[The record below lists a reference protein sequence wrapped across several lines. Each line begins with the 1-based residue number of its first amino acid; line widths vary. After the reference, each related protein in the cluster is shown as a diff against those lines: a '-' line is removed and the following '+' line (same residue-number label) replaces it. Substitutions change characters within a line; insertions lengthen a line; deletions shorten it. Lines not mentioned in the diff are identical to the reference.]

1 MQFLSERMLN
11 LFSILILC
19 SEIWWCIRYHK
30 RKYQFYNATI
40 KVSKPEMNN
49 CEDCEDGTFSGK
61 SARTALS
68 LCVLLSQPL
77 GPLVSNGSSL
87 METHQLYVFLPI
99 SHSRART
106 SCRLSS
112 LVSTRSKTV
121 PDTQQ
126 TIHVRF
132 CFNSVVIFLLLLVAV
147 VKFFWPLCLLTL

>member
-1 MQFLSERMLN
+1 
-11 LFSILILC
+11 
-19 SEIWWCIRYHK
+19 
-30 RKYQFYNATI
+30 
-40 KVSKPEMNN
+40 MNN

-121 PDTQQ
+121 PDIQHTFS
-126 TIHVRF
+126 RY
-132 CFNSVVIFLLLLVAV
+132 
-147 VKFFWPLCLLTL
+147 LLTEKYFQKELKHIVMLTSELKQMIRVCASVPGGREQ